1 MTEGEHVD
9 TALTVTE
16 EKHSQE
22 VVRILGKM
30 TRTRRIVLGVGLAV
44 FGLGMLGLY
53 AGLGVEGMILIGAIL
68 GGCLL
73 VTLTV
78 MVILQL
84 GTQNRLKASLGTKP
98 PVAFHSPDGNYFF
111 INQEGVFMEKSLWFV
126 PFRGFS
132 FVIDLGFDPVAR
144 KLTIRVQNGRKSQ
157 HRSDVIIDVPPGF
170 PGQALELLS
179 AAFRAG
185 DGQSAL
191 VSQAELRPPGQGL

>member
-1 MTEGEHVD
+1 MTVGEHVD
-9 TALTVTE
+9 PAWSVTE
-16 EKHSQE
+16 AKHGQE
-22 VVRILGKM
+22 VARILGKM
-30 TRTRRIVLGVGLAV
+30 TRTRRIVLGVALAV
-44 FGLGMLGLY
+44 FGLGMSGLY
-53 AGLGVEGMILIGAIL
+53 AAWGAGAMALIGAIL

-84 GTQNRLKASLGTKP
+84 GTQKRLKASLGARP
-98 PVAFHSPDGNYFF
+98 PVAFHSPDGSSFF

-126 PFRGFS
+126 PFQGFS
-132 FVIDLGFDPVAR
+132 FIVDLGFDPAAR
-144 KLTIRVQNGRKSQ
+144 KLTIRVQNGRQRQ

-170 PGQALELLS
+170 PGEALELLC

-191 VSQAELRPPGQGL
+191 VSQAEPRPPGQGL